1 MIAMFGRVGTLI
13 GLAFIAALLIPAA
26 ASATPFTTAGVANV
40 IKPYAFEL
48 NGYQVY
54 LLGVDSVEVGQ
65 PCRIDR
71 QNWDCW
77 AAAQRQL
84 ETILSE
90 GEVTCEAVVGPTE
103 DLKMIALCTTGG
115 EDIGERFVRSG
126 FGVTIPAETERY
138 EEVQA
143 EARANRIGLWQGQF
157 TPPAVWRGAPMRPS
171 SGRPRFQ

>member
-1 MIAMFGRVGTLI
+1 MISSFGRAGALI
-13 GLAFIAALLIPAA
+13 GLAFAVAVLASGAAF
-26 ASATPFTTAGVANV
+26 ATPFTTTGAANV

-65 PCRIDR
+65 PCTIDR

-90 GEVTCEAVVGPTE
+90 GPVTCIAVVGPGD
-103 DLKMIALCTTGG
+103 DLKMIASCSINGA
-115 EDIGERFVRSG
+115 DVGERFVQSG
-126 FGVTIPAETERY
+126 FGVTIPAETDRY
-138 EEVQA
+138 EEAQA
-143 EARANRIGLWQGQF
+143 QARADHVGLWQGQF
-157 TPPAVWRGAPMRPS
+157 TPPAVWRGVPMRPS
-171 SGRPRFQ
+171 SGRPRFE